1 MIANYRETDFSILF
15 LGSPH
20 VGPELAAVLA
30 KEGLLSGVDTQQAT
44 DTDLLTAVAKFAQAH
59 GLTAKNINLEVIDR
73 LGLLDI
79 FARPPKLPAY

>member
-30 KEGLLSGVDTQQAT
+30 KEGRLSGVDTQQAT
-44 DTDLLTAVAKFAQAH
+44 EYGLAHRGCKIRAGPWTDREKHQP
-59 GLTAKNINLEVIDR
+59 GGD
-73 LGLLDI
+73 
-79 FARPPKLPAY
+79 